1 MKKFEDYMR
10 VILMQEGGSKFTND
24 KDDPGGATKYG
35 ISLRFLK
42 GTGSDGDIDNDGDID
57 IDDIKKLDETKS
69 SKLYKEYFWD
79 KMNLDLIDNELL
91 KLHLFSHGVNAG
103 NSVAVKILQKILGV
117 TVDGKLGRTTAMVAN
132 AYSNQP
138 KLVQG
143 YASARKV
150 YYDNIVAKNAALK
163 KYIKGWYNRVDSTKF

>member
-1 MKKFEDYMR
+1 MKRFEDYMK
-10 VILMQEGGSKFTND
+10 VIHLQEGGSKFTND

-42 GTGSDGDIDNDGDID
+42 GTGSDGDIDGDGDID
-57 IDDIKKLDETKS
+57 IDDIKNLNEVES
-69 SKLYKEYFWD
+69 SKLYKKYFWD

-150 YYDNIVAKNAALK
+150 YYDNIVVKNAALK